1 MVRTM
6 GSDPERGRQSSN
18 LTTVM
23 IEG

>member
-6 GSDPERGRQSSN
+6 GFDPERGRQSAN